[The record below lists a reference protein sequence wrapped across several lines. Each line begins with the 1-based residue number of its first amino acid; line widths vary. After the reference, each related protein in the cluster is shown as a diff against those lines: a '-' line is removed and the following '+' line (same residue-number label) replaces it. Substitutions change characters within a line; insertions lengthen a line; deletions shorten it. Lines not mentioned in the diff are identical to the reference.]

1 MKTIVELLQ
10 KYRRY
15 GLGNSLDYER
25 FNHYGITLHSTAI
38 EGSTLTF
45 IDTQLLIEE
54 GITPKGKPLEHSLM
68 VKDHDEALM
77 FVFSLAK
84 AKTPIST
91 KLLQQIN
98 AMVMKSTGGIHNTPL
113 GTIDASKGEFRKMNN
128 FVGSRYFINY
138 AKVPK
143 AVDDLVKAVN
153 EAMTEFLEDEKALE
167 LSWKAHFDFVSI
179 HPFIDGNGRTGRLL
193 EAYVQSSYGLPVGR
207 VFKEDKALYFQ
218 SLEETREKKTPKPF
232 IEFMSWQY
240 KKHLEIEIAKFEDMN
255 EDKPK
260 GGGYSFVF

>member
-1 MKTIVELLQ
+1 MSNNNLMKTIVELLQ
-10 KYRRY
+10 KYSRY

-68 VKDHDEALM
+68 VK
-77 FVFSLAK
+77 
-84 AKTPIST
+84 
-91 KLLQQIN
+91 
-98 AMVMKSTGGIHNTPL
+98 
-113 GTIDASKGEFRKMNN
+113 
-128 FVGSRYFINY
+128 
-138 AKVPK
+138 
-143 AVDDLVKAVN
+143 
-153 EAMTEFLEDEKALE
+153 
-167 LSWKAHFDFVSI
+167 
-179 HPFIDGNGRTGRLL
+179 
-193 EAYVQSSYGLPVGR
+193 
-207 VFKEDKALYFQ
+207 
-218 SLEETREKKTPKPF
+218 
-232 IEFMSWQY
+232 EFMSWQY

>member
-1 MKTIVELLQ
+1 L
-10 KYRRY
+10 
-15 GLGNSLDYER
+15 SL
-25 FNHYGITLHSTAI
+25 
-38 EGSTLTF
+38 

-54 GITPKGKPLEHSLM
+54 GITPKGKPLEHTLM
-68 VKDHDEALM
+68 VKDHYEALM
-77 FVFSLAK
+77 FIFSVAK
-84 AKTPIST
+84 AETPIST
-91 KLLQQIN
+91 ELLQQIN
-98 AMVMKSTGGIHNTPL
+98 AKVMESTGGIYNTAL
-113 GTIDASKGEFRKMNN
+113 GAVDASRGEFRKVNN

-138 AKVPK
+138 AKVPL
-143 AVDDLVKAVN
+143 AVKDLVKGIN
-153 EAMTEFLEDEKALE
+153 GAMNAHLEDEKALE

-179 HPFIDGNGRTGRLL
+179 HPLVDGKGRTGRLL
-193 EAYVQSSYGLPVGR
+193 EAFIQSSYGLPVGR

-218 SLEETREKKTPKPF
+218 SLEETREKKTLKPF